1 MGTLKF
7 AVLSP
12 WTLFPVN
19 TGPFTLADL
28 LSLYSC
34 STGLGT
40 RKEQLQVAEVP
51 WCMPAL
57 PWA

>member
-1 MGTLKF
+1 MGILKF

-34 STGLGT
+34 STGLGI
-40 RKEQLQVAEVP
+40 R
-51 WCMPAL
+51 
-57 PWA
+57 